1 MTNGKKSLGTVLSEA
16 LNVIT
21 QNPMIIVPYLI
32 PVVITLL
39 GAVIAI
45 GAFIPREALTPG
57 FELDPRFF
65 LENALAFIG
74 FASIFGVLAWIFG
87 VVAAAFA
94 ITITWNAVQGRKVTL
109 SEAWE
114 QIGVDKII
122 ILLIVSII
130 TVILIFLGFFVLCI
144 GALIVM
150 ILLIFVNQGVVIDNL
165 DIGATFGNSYNI
177 AKDNFFYI
185 LILVL
190 AFAVLSFLVEL
201 IPIIGGIL
209 SILVGMYATVTYTVL
224 YLDRK

>member
-16 LNVIT
+16 LDVIT
-21 QNPMIIVPYLI
+21 QNPIIIVPYLI
-32 PVVITLL
+32 PVVIALL
-39 GAVIAI
+39 GAVIAF
-45 GAFIPREALTPG
+45 GTFVPREAVISG
-57 FELDPRFF
+57 FELDPGFF

-87 VVAAAFA
+87 IVAAAFA

-114 QIGVDKII
+114 QIGVNKII
-122 ILLIVSII
+122 ILLIVYII
-130 TVILIFLGFFVLCI
+130 TAILTFLGFFALCI

-150 ILLIFVNQGVVIDNL
+150 ILLIFVNQGIIIDNL
-165 DIGATFGNSYNI
+165 DIGATFSNSYNI

-190 AFAVLSFLVEL
+190 AFAVLGFLLGLV
-201 IPIIGGIL
+201 PIIGGIL